1 MDSHDMTVYE
11 QQLIDAAKEVRPNAH
26 APYSGYRVGA
36 ALIDDTG
43 TLHSGCNV
51 ENAAFPEGTCAEAN
65 AIGSMVAAGGKR
77 IIAIAAVGGTDEI
90 EACTPCGGCRQSI
103 LEFADENTRIILI
116 GEGNHIDSYSID
128 ELLPAGFLLKK

>member
-1 MDSHDMTVYE
+1 MTVDE

-36 ALIDDTG
+36 ALLDDTG
-43 TLHSGCNV
+43 TLHTGCNV

-77 IIAIAAVGGTDEI
+77 IVAIAAVGGADEI

-116 GEGNHIDSYSID
+116 GEGKQIDSYSID
-128 ELLPAGFLLKK
+128 ELLPAGFRLR

>member
-1 MDSHDMTVYE
+1 MTVDE

-43 TLHSGCNV
+43 TLHTGCNV

-77 IIAIAAVGGTDEI
+77 IVAIAAVGGADEI

-116 GEGNHIDSYSID
+116 GDGKQIDSYSID
-128 ELLPAGFLLKK
+128 ELLPAGFRLR